1 MNATTAPAPTPRDAA
16 RAPGPKGVPVLGSLG
31 PWRRNTAEFLL
42 GLQRDHGETVRMRL
56 GPMTVHQ
63 ITGPEAVQQVLVKN
77 HGNYV
82 RGPLYEQFSVVMG
95 KGLLTSDGD
104 FWRGHR
110 RAVQPA
116 FQKNAIRDIVPNIV
130 TATNEMLDE
139 WEAKAARDEPVDLM
153 TEMLKLTL
161 ITLSR
166 SLFAYD
172 IKPSSRVLKHIV
184 DDVVEVM
191 FRRGTPAEM
200 LPSWLP
206 TDRKHKIARIHRVF
220 DKIVAD
226 VRQNYARTGEGSLIS
241 LMEQAENPVTG
252 EPWTDQELRDEL
264 LTIYLAGHETTAVSL
279 CWTLLSIANHPPV
292 QEELDAEIGQVLGGG
307 LPDTRN
313 TDALTYTR
321 MVVDESLRMHP
332 PIWIFPRAAV
342 GPDTLGGYDI
352 EAGSSILLSPLVSHH
367 NPRHWDNPLAFDPYR
382 FTPKAVKER
391 PRMAYF
397 PFGAGPRQCIGNT
410 MALLELRT
418 IVTMINQ
425 RFKLSM
431 IPGHALRYGS
441 PVISLRPLEDVM
453 VHLTSRDRPAA
464 GSRTTAPITH
474 DTAAADDAFTSE
486 AAPSA
491 PAEGCPAHRRPG
503 SETR

>member
-1 MNATTAPAPTPRDAA
+1 MNATTAPATTPHRAA
-16 RAPGPKGVPVLGSLG
+16 RAPGPKGVPLLGSLG
-31 PWRRNTAEFLL
+31 SWRRNTAEFLL

-95 KGLLTSDGD
+95 KGMLTSDGD

-116 FQKNAIRDIVPNIV
+116 FQKNAILDIVPNIV
-130 TATNEMLDE
+130 TATNEMLDT

-153 TEMLKLTL
+153 TEMLRLTL

-172 IKPSSRVLKHIV
+172 IEPSSRVLKHIV

-191 FRRGTPAEM
+191 FRRGTPSEM

-241 LMEQAENPVTG
+241 LMEQAEDPVTG

-292 QEELDAEIGQVLGGG
+292 QEELDAEIAQVLGGD
-307 LPDTRN
+307 LPDKQN

-382 FTPKAVKER
+382 FTAKAVKER

-397 PFGAGPRQCIGNT
+397 PFGAGLRQCIGNT

-431 IPGHALRYGS
+431 IPGHSLQYGS
-441 PVISLRPLEDVM
+441 PVVSLRPIQDVM
-453 VHLTSRDRPAA
+453 VRLTARDRTVTGSRPAA
-464 GSRTTAPITH
+464 TTPAA
-474 DTAAADDAFTSE
+474 TAAE
-486 AAPSA
+486 ARTA
-491 PAEGCPAHRRPG
+491 GCPAHRSPG
-503 SETR
+503 SEAR

>member
-1 MNATTAPAPTPRDAA
+1 MTATTAPATTPSGAA
-16 RAPGPKGVPVLGSLG
+16 RAPGPKGVPLLGSLG
-31 PWRRNTAEFLL
+31 SWRRNTAEFLL
-42 GLQRDHGETVRMRL
+42 GLQRDYGETVRMRL

-77 HGNYV
+77 NSNYV

-95 KGLLTSDGD
+95 KGLLTTDGEY
-104 FWRGHR
+104 WRGHR

-116 FQKNAIRDIVPNIV
+116 FQKNTILDIVPNIV

-172 IKPSSRVLKHIV
+172 IKPSSKVLKHIV

-191 FRRGTPAEM
+191 FRRGTPSEM
-200 LPSWLP
+200 MPSWLP

-226 VRQNYARTGEGSLIS
+226 VRESYARTGEGSLIS
-241 LMEQAENPVTG
+241 LMEEAKDPVTG

-292 QEELDAEIGQVLGGG
+292 QEELDAEIAQVLGGG
-307 LPDTRN
+307 LPDTQN
-313 TDALTYTR
+313 TDALTYTK

-342 GPDTLGGYDI
+342 GPDSLGGYDI

-367 NPRHWDNPLAFDPYR
+367 NPLHWDNPLAFDPYR
-382 FTPKAVKER
+382 FTPEAVKER

-431 IPGHALRYGS
+431 IPGHSLQYGS
-441 PVISLRPLEDVM
+441 PVISLRPLQDVM
-453 VHLTSRDRPAA
+453 VRVKAREGAA
-464 GSRTTAPITH
+464 AVSRTV
-474 DTAAADDAFTSE
+474 
-486 AAPSA
+486 AAPAPAPAPAPASTSTASA
-491 PAEGCPAHRRPG
+491 PAAPAAQKCPVTGTSG
-503 SETR
+503 S